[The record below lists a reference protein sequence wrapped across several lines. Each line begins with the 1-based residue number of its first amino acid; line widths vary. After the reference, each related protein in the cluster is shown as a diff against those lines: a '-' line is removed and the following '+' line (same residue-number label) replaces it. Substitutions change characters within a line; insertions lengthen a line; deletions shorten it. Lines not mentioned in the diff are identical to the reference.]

1 MRARLLLIPFI
12 LSAPALAQEGP
23 VVAENSMSEQAAAA
37 RSRDLSQL
45 PMDGG
50 WTYGELL
57 DKALT
62 GDFRANMLAGE
73 YWMGL
78 YYLNRGDLPLACMEN
93 MQRFFREAAD
103 KSGHPA
109 PKLMMADPYGIFGIF
124 KTEPMQPEHAKWL
137 AGCRKLAEQGD
148 TDAVT
153 ALYTVTDL
161 PEADLK
167 RYLAPLEKK
176 AAKGDQDA
184 LAQLAFIRVDWL
196 KEDPAQVLDSLLKHR
211 KNAHPALLA
220 RMGELALSLSKS
232 AAGNDLRKK
241 EWLDLARQTLA
252 PAAGKGHATA
262 MRLMEGMPEKDKS
275 YLPALLARG
284 DLETLLAQISGAM
297 KKKSPADGTM
307 LQAFFDKARE
317 MGSHN
322 AYAWY
327 AQLISEAKPPREQ
340 ELQKAAKDLLAL
352 HDERGMP
359 FLKEPL
365 SLPQKKLNQL
375 PPYAKTHKELE
386 LASQLGDADSSVQ
399 LGEMWKEEFANTMD
413 SVGKAHEAQENM
425 RTWYKQAAEEGHPLA
440 KLRMAQLED
449 PDLMDKPSA
458 EPARSLLNDCIAK
471 AASGD
476 FITLKGIS
484 EYVTPE
490 QWDALTATLRQKAQA
505 GDARSQADL
514 AYLMLFSYRSEEAGY
529 PEALAW
535 ARLSAGQGDPCGMY
549 VLGRALIYE
558 FGLEKRMA
566 EGDSWMFRAA
576 LKGHV
581 DAADMWSANNENLQ
595 PYSAMIH
602 GLAARGH
609 IPSLLFLAN
618 QTAYPQQAAEQAS
631 SSGDA
636 PSGGYQAATLS
647 GDTATRNMIS
657 THSAV
662 SGGAIPVSTT
672 KNGALPPW
680 IQNQA
685 QENNAAASDI
695 DPGAIPPW
703 LTESGQERSVPAPN
717 AINPEAVAF
726 WEQAAELGSLTALD
740 ELANYYETVAANVKD
755 PAERQQLFASAMTAA
770 TALVKKQDVRG
781 LKRLARYYEQGTGVQ
796 PNRELHKDYVLKAAE
811 TRDPEALVEKARLLI
826 KGEDIEPDP
835 KAALDILTRLEQNQ
849 TRAVPGL
856 YFLLGYLHEE
866 GLGTPQDTALA
877 YQFYIKGAEQQDSKA
892 MNNLGSMYERG
903 MGVAKDL
910 AEAQKWYEQAGT
922 LGNEDARAN
931 VDRVKEKIKKTGGK

>member
-12 LSAPALAQEGP
+12 FSVPIPAREVP
-23 VVAENSMSEQAAAA
+23 VEVESSMSAQDPAAWN
-37 RSRDLSQL
+37 RSLAQL

-62 GDFRANMLAGE
+62 GNFRANMLAGE

-78 YYLNRGDLPLACMEN
+78 YYLNRGDLPLACLEH
-93 MQRFFREAAD
+93 MQRFFRVAAD
-103 KSGHPA
+103 ESNHPA
-109 PKLMMADPYGIFGIF
+109 PKLMMTDPYGIFGIF
-124 KTEPMQPEHAKWL
+124 KAEPMRPEHAEWL
-137 AGCRKLAEQGD
+137 AECRKLAERGD
-148 TDAVT
+148 MDAVT

-161 PEADLK
+161 PKEDLK

-176 AAKGDQDA
+176 AAKGDQEA

-196 KEDPAQVLDSLLKHR
+196 KEDPAPVLDSLLKHR

-232 AAGNDLRKK
+232 AAGNDPRKK
-241 EWLDLARQTLA
+241 EWHDLALQTLSS
-252 PAAGKGHATA
+252 AAGKGHATA
-262 MRLMEGMPEKDKS
+262 MRLMEERPEKDKS
-275 YLPALLARG
+275 YLRNLLVRG
-284 DLETLLAQISGAM
+284 DLETLLEQISGAM
-297 KKKSPADGTM
+297 KKKSPADGAI
-307 LQAFFDKARE
+307 LQAFFDKARQ
-317 MGSHN
+317 MGSN
-322 AYAWY
+322 SACAWY
-327 AQLISEAKPPREQ
+327 AQLISEAKPPRKQ
-340 ELQKAAKDLLAL
+340 ELQKAAEALLEL

-359 FLKEPL
+359 FLKNPL

-399 LGEMWKEEFANTMD
+399 LGEMWKEELANTMD
-413 SVGKAHEAQENM
+413 SVGKAHEARENM

-440 KLRMAQLED
+440 KLRLGQLEN

-458 EPARSLLNDCIAK
+458 EPARTLLNDCISK

-490 QWDALTATLRQKAQA
+490 QWETLTGTLRKKAQE
-505 GDARSQADL
+505 GNARSQADL

-535 ARLSAGQGDPCGMY
+535 ARLSAGQGDACGMY

-581 DAADMWSANNENLQ
+581 DAADMWSSNNENLQ

-618 QTAYPQQAAEQAS
+618 QAAYPQNTAEHAS
-631 SSGDA
+631 SGTTS
-636 PSGGYQAATLS
+636 LS
-647 GDTATRNMIS
+647 GDYQQVKLSPRAPETDNQGATGNR
-657 THSAV
+657 
-662 SGGAIPVSTT
+662 
-672 KNGALPPW
+672 ALPPW
-680 IQNQA
+680 LQSRA
-685 QENNAAASDI
+685 QGNNAGPDI
-695 DPGAIPPW
+695 DPGTVPPW
-703 LTESGQERSVPAPN
+703 LTESGQERNAPAPD

-740 ELANYYETVAANVKD
+740 ELASYYETVAGNVKD

-781 LKRLARYYEQGTGVQ
+781 LKRMARYYEQGTGVQ
-796 PNRELHKDYVLKAAE
+796 PNKELHKDYVLKAAE
-811 TRDPEALVEKARLLI
+811 TKDPEALVEKARLLI

-835 KAALDILTRLEQNQ
+835 RAALDILTKLEQNHPH
-849 TRAVPGL
+849 AVPDL

-866 GLGTPQDTALA
+866 GMGTPQDTALA

-903 MGVAKDL
+903 TGVAKNL
-910 AEAQKWYEQAGT
+910 SEARKWYEQAGI

-931 VDRVKEKIKKTGGK
+931 VDRVKEKIKKTDGK

>member
-12 LSAPALAQEGP
+12 FSIPVYAQKVSAGTVNNAP
-23 VVAENSMSEQAAAA
+23 VPAAAEQGPN
-37 RSRDLSQL
+37 LSLL

-57 DKALT
+57 DKALE

-78 YYLNRGDLPLACMEN
+78 YYLNRGDLPLACLEH
-93 MQRFFREAAD
+93 MQRFFQAAAE

-109 PKLMMADPYGIFGIF
+109 PKLMMTDPYGIFGIF

-137 AGCRKLAEQGD
+137 SECRKLAEQGD
-148 TDAVT
+148 MDAIT

-161 PEADLK
+161 PEAELK
-167 RYLAPLEKK
+167 RYLAPLREK
-176 AAKGDQDA
+176 ASRNNPGAM
-184 LAQLAFIRVDWL
+184 AQLAFIRADWL
-196 KEDPAQVLDSLLKHR
+196 KEDPAVVLESLMKPR
-211 KNAHPALLA
+211 KYVPPVLHA
-220 RMGELALSLSKS
+220 RIGELALSLSKS
-232 AAGNDLRKK
+232 LPRNDPRRK
-241 EWLDLARQTLA
+241 EWHATALRDLS
-252 PAAGKGHATA
+252 AAANNGHATA
-262 MRLMEGMPEKDKS
+262 MRLMAELPEGRDRGYS
-275 YLPALLARG
+275 GALLERG
-284 DLETLLAQISGAM
+284 DLESLLAELSSRM
-297 KKKSPADGTM
+297 KEKSPAADGTI
-307 LQAFFDKARE
+307 LQAFFDKARQ
-317 MGSHN
+317 MGSNN

-340 ELQKAAKDLLAL
+340 ELQKAAKTLLEL

-399 LGEMWKEEFANTMD
+399 LGEMWKEEQDNTMD
-413 SVGKAHEAQENM
+413 AVGKAHEARENM
-425 RTWYKQAAEEGHPLA
+425 RIWYRQAEEEGHPLA
-440 KLRMAQLED
+440 RLRLAQLED
-449 PDLMDKPSA
+449 PGLMDKPSA
-458 EPARSLLNDCIAK
+458 EPAKTLLNECIAK

-490 QWDALTATLRQKAQA
+490 QWETLTAALRRKAQE

-514 AYLMLFSYRSEEAGY
+514 AYLMLFSYRSEESGY

-535 ARLSAGQGDPCGMY
+535 ARLSAGQEDPCGMY

-581 DAADMWSANNENLQ
+581 EAADMWSSNNENLQ

-618 QTAYPQQAAEQAS
+618 QAAYPQNAAAQV
-631 SSGDA
+631 SSGTASPPSGYQQVKLDTGVPV
-636 PSGGYQAATLS
+636 PSGGNS
-647 GDTATRNMIS
+647 G
-657 THSAV
+657 
-662 SGGAIPVSTT
+662 
-672 KNGALPPW
+672 LPPW
-680 IQNQA
+680 LRSQM
-685 QENNAAASDI
+685 QENAAADSAM

-703 LTESGQERSVPAPN
+703 LTESGQERIVPAPD
-717 AINPEAVAF
+717 AINPEAVRF

-755 PAERQQLFASAMTAA
+755 PAERQQLFTSAMTAA

-781 LKRLARYYEQGTGVQ
+781 LKRMARYYEQGTGVQ
-796 PNRELHKDYVLKAAE
+796 PNKELYRDYVLKAAE

-835 KAALDILTRLEQNQ
+835 KAALDILTKLEQEQPN
-849 TRAVPGL
+849 AAPGL

-903 MGVAKDL
+903 TGVAKNLD
-910 AEAQKWYEQAGT
+910 EARKWYEQAGA

-931 VDRVKEKIKKTGGK
+931 VERVKEKIKKTGGK

>member
-12 LSAPALAQEGP
+12 FSLPAHAQDAPSQAPANPPGQAESAP
-23 VVAENSMSEQAAAA
+23 V
-37 RSRDLSQL
+37 RDLSQL

-57 DKALT
+57 DKAAT

-78 YYLNRGDLPLACMEN
+78 YYLNRGDLPLACLEH
-93 MQRFFREAAD
+93 MQHFFRDAATA
-103 KSGHPA
+103 SGHPA
-109 PKLMMADPYGIFGIF
+109 PRLMMTDPYGIFGIF
-124 KTEPMQPEHAKWL
+124 KAQTMQPEHAEWL
-137 AGCRKLAEQGD
+137 EACRKMAGKGD
-148 TDAVT
+148 MDAVT

-161 PEADLK
+161 PEAELR

-176 AAKGDQDA
+176 AASGDQDA
-184 LAQLAFIRVDWL
+184 LAQLAFIKVDWL
-196 KEDPAQVLDSLLKHR
+196 KEDPAAVLDSLMKHR
-211 KNAHPALLA
+211 KNAKPVLLA
-220 RMGELALSLSKS
+220 RMGELAHFLGKTASPDHPRRKEWQELAFETLSK
-232 AAGNDLRKK
+232 AA
-241 EWLDLARQTLA
+241 EA
-252 PAAGKGHATA
+252 GHAAAIA
-262 MRLMEGMPEKDKS
+262 MLPTLPVEIRGGLKHE
-275 YLPALLARG
+275 YLTELLERG
-284 DLETLLAQISGAM
+284 DL
-297 KKKSPADGTM
+297 PTM
-307 LQAFFDKARE
+307 LALISRGASGTLKLENGQVKRICDKARKL
-317 MGSHN
+317 GSNN

-327 AQLISEAKPPREQ
+327 AQWISEQKPPQEQ
-340 ELQKAAKDLLAL
+340 ELRKAALDLLAL

-365 SLPQKKLNQL
+365 TLPQKKLNQL

-399 LGEMWKEEFANTMD
+399 LGELWKEELANTMD
-413 SVGKAHEAQENM
+413 SVGKAHEARENM

-440 KLRMAQLED
+440 KLRLAQMED
-449 PDLMDKPSA
+449 PELMDRPA
-458 EPARSLLNDCIAK
+458 MEPAKTLLNDCLAK
-471 AASGD
+471 AATGD

-490 QWDALTATLRQKAQA
+490 QWEDLTAVLRKKAQE

-514 AYLMLFSYRSEEAGY
+514 AYLMLFSYRSEESGY

-566 EGDSWMFRAA
+566 EGDSWMFRGA

-581 DAADMWSANNENLQ
+581 DAADMWSSNNENLQ
-595 PYSAMIH
+595 PYSAMMH

-618 QTAYPQQAAEQAS
+618 QAAYPQNMEEAAAQDS
-631 SSGDA
+631 SSS
-636 PSGGYQAATLS
+636 PYQQVKLTL
-647 GDTATRNMIS
+647 
-657 THSAV
+657 
-662 SGGAIPVSTT
+662 
-672 KNGALPPW
+672 NGTD
-680 IQNQA
+680 
-685 QENNAAASDI
+685 ENT
-695 DPGAIPPW
+695 PPW
-703 LTESGQERSVPAPN
+703 LKKPGAKNKAEDTLTDAGAVPPWMTPSGKERQAPAPQ
-717 AINPEAVAF
+717 AINPEAVKL
-726 WEQAAELGSLTALD
+726 WEQAVELGSLTALD
-740 ELANYYETVAANVKD
+740 ELANYYETVAGNIKD
-755 PAERQQLFASAMTAA
+755 PAERQQLLASAMTAA
-770 TALVKKQDVRG
+770 TALVKKEDVRG
-781 LKRLARYYEQGTGVQ
+781 LKRLARYYEQGIGVQ
-796 PNRELHKDYVLKAAE
+796 PNKELHKDYVLKAAE

-826 KGEDIEPDP
+826 KGEDMEPDP

-849 TRAVPGL
+849 THAVPGM

-866 GLGTPQDTALA
+866 GLGIPQDTALA
-877 YQFYIKGAEQQDSKA
+877 YQFYIKGAEQDDAKS

-903 MGVAKDL
+903 TGVAKDL
-910 AEAQKWYEQAGT
+910 AEAQKWYEQAAE

-931 VDRVKEKIKKTGGK
+931 VERVKEKIKKKGK